1 MNDSQ
6 QHAAHSPES
15 ASADASVPVRKQR
28 RVHPAKQAV
37 QDKRR
42 RKGFILTCLVVFAA
56 LAAIRVMNVLWNTP
70 EYDEIWTVQNYMDIP
85 VRAVFSDVS
94 TPNNHVLNTLGIRF
108 FLSVIPHHNL
118 AVRMTAL
125 LGFCALFAI
134 LLRASLLFFRSSFV
148 RGAVLAT
155 TLLNGMLLHYAETA
169 RGYSLQ
175 SFFVF
180 GLFLALLCFQFRP
193 RENRVFNAC
202 MWFLCAVGAC
212 LSVSSGVL
220 YVAILTG
227 LWAVLYVPFRDGIG
241 KIWNACRPLILAG
254 MVWSVFVLA
263 WYGGNYSRFA
273 AGREMFGESFHSPA
287 QYFSYC
293 FEVAR
298 DTGLLLALPCL
309 AVCGVLLRGK
319 PQWRLCAL
327 TGGAA
332 ILMFLSV
339 FITKGG
345 PARIYL
351 PLLAPVV
358 FCIGAAA
365 DELAVEK
372 KKFSRIGLFL
382 LLVPAAVSMTFSD
395 AARKKAADPDLAA
408 VFREV
413 VKQDPHVFVSYKSSD
428 LYVLRMLFSDAVETD
443 NRERQ
448 NDPRMLLLLHDNA
461 ISAVHVGEPPVEE
474 LVPPGAV
481 PVAGG
486 DRVVPKED
494 VRFWLYR
501 LRPLQA
507 GESLNGKA
515 VLCFASVQIP
525 DDAKLWL
532 LENFGVM
539 NSMLFDPEASRICF
553 AAPGNRLEIEVLR
566 KMQQDNPETLSFRV
580 VTD

>member
-6 QHAAHSPES
+6 PHAARPPES
-15 ASADASVPVRKQR
+15 VSADASVFVRRQR

-37 QDKRR
+37 QDRRR
-42 RKGFILTCLVVFAA
+42 RKIFILACVVLFAV
-56 LAAIRVMNVLWNTP
+56 LTVIRVMNILRNTP

-118 AVRMTAL
+118 AVRLTAL

-134 LLRASLLFFRSSFV
+134 LLRASLLFFRSNFV
-148 RGAVLAT
+148 RGAVLAAS
-155 TLLNGMLLHYAETA
+155 LLNGMLLHYAETA

-175 SFFVF
+175 AFFVF
-180 GLFLALLCFQFRP
+180 GLFFSLLCFQLRP

-202 MWFLCAVGAC
+202 MWFLCAFGAC

-227 LWAVLYVPFRDGIG
+227 LWVLLYVPFRGGI
-241 KIWNACRPLILAG
+241 KTIWREYRSLIFAG
-254 MVWSVFVLA
+254 ALWSVFVLA
-263 WYGGNYSRFA
+263 WYGGNYTRFA
-273 AGREMFGESFHSPA
+273 AGRAFGETFHTPVR
-287 QYFSYC
+287 YLSYC
-293 FEVAR
+293 FSASR
-298 DTGLLLALPCL
+298 DTGLIWALPCL

-327 TGGAA
+327 TGGAT
-332 ILMFLSV
+332 ILMFLSALV
-339 FITKGG
+339 TKGG

-351 PLLAPVV
+351 PLLVPVV

-365 DELAVEK
+365 DELLTEK
-372 KKFSRIGLFL
+372 KKFSRIGLLL
-382 LLVPAAVSMTFSD
+382 LLVLAAVSMAFSD
-395 AARKKAADPDLAA
+395 TDRKKAADPDLAA

-413 VKQDPHVFVSYKSSD
+413 VKLNSHVFISYKSSD
-428 LYVLRMLFSDAVETD
+428 LYVLRMLFADVVETD
-443 NRERQ
+443 NCERQ
-448 NDPRMLLLLHDNA
+448 IDPGMLLLLHDNV
-461 ISAVHVGEPPVEE
+461 ISAVHVEDPPVEE

-481 PVAGG
+481 PSAG
-486 DRVVPKED
+486 DLVVPKED

-501 LRPLQA
+501 LRPLQP
-507 GESLNGKA
+507 GESLDGKA
-515 VLCFASVQIP
+515 VLCFASVRAP
-525 DDAKLWL
+525 DEAKLWL

-553 AAPGNRLEIEVLR
+553 AAPGNRLDVGVLL
-566 KMQQDNPETLSFRV
+566 KLEQDNPETIFFRV
-580 VTD
+580 VSD